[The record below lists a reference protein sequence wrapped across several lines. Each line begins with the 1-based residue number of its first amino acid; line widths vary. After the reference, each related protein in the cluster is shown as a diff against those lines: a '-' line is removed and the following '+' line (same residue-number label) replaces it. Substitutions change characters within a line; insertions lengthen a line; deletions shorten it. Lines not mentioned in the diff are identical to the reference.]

1 MEGPGSETS
10 LHSLANSGRRRRTLI
25 RLTPLI
31 DVVFILIV
39 FFMLASSFSDWR
51 AIELTTPE
59 GAATGASMEGA
70 LLVEVRRDGLR
81 LSGET
86 VSPDTLVSRIEERAA
101 LRPDLRVL
109 VKPLPGVPLQDAV
122 RVLDRLTEAGIAD
135 MALIGGADD

>member
-10 LHSLANSGRRRRTLI
+10 PRLLANSRRRRTLI

-59 GAATGASMEGA
+59 GAATGAPMEGA
-70 LLVEVRRDGLR
+70 LLVEIRRDGLR

-86 VSPDTLVSRIEERAA
+86 VSLDSLVARIEERAA
-101 LRPDLRVL
+101 LRPVPRVL
-109 VKPLPGVPLQDAV
+109 VKPLPGVPLQEAV
-122 RVLDRLTEAGIAD
+122 RVLDRLADAGIEELS
-135 MALIGGADD
+135 MIGGSDD